1 MSKDNNAVLKAGEAA
16 DSVAVKA
23 ARPSLLEEAKAIKS
37 YSQNFEESK
46 NFYQILEAVGN
57 KAAGLG
63 SKIMMKRARLMRLET
78 DTAEIT
84 SRNNPEQ
91 AAKNILEIGK
101 AWEELKKMSEE
112 QAEYQS
118 EYRRLKALADAVNV
132 RSEEPHNKPLK
143 LDGSNETRRALL

>member
-1 MSKDNNAVLKAGEAA
+1 MSKDNATATAEK
-16 DSVAVKA
+16 
-23 ARPSLLEEAKAIKS
+23 RPVSLLEEAKAIQEYKS
-37 YSQNFEESK
+37 DFENSK
-46 NFYQILEAVGN
+46 KFYQILEAVGN

-101 AWEELKKMSEE
+101 AWEELKKMAEE
-112 QAEYQS
+112 QQIFQS
-118 EYRRLKALADAVNV
+118 EYKRLKTLADSVNV
-132 RSEEPHNKPLK
+132 RTAEPDNRPIK
-143 LDGSNETRRALL
+143 LDGSMDTRRALS